1 MGRLLFVFLSLTWKI
16 ICCLKIFSVT
26 DRALITSNMDGNL
39 MEPSCYN
46 PQGQLV
52 GGGWQ
57 GMSIKDILEKVDLFN
72 FGSLGDEENGKKKDK
87 TNEGPMTP
95 DLKLVKPEPNVSS
108 AKSAFLGP
116 KIWKNSLHFHK
127 MGAGGAAGSNGGSM
141 DASGTEF
148 SVMNIDE
155 FLNEN
160 NLDFDHFPLRAS
172 EEEREQGM
180 EASTNYRNMY
190 RNPSSVASGDGL
202 MEIEQPISPPVEVV
216 MPQSPSRNEPC
227 LKRKADFDASSP
239 QLPSSNIPQWNKSKS
254 DGPKGKNDFLY
265 VESKRAR
272 LEREREERR
281 RREEVRCE
289 FSAEELALAT
299 IPGADFDPARR
310 QFSLEELKPQP
321 IIRKKRK
328 SYVSPDRKDEKYWEK
343 RGKNNVA
350 ARRSREARRLKENQI
365 SLRTAFLEQQN
376 SSLKSALNSMTEKN
390 EKLSQERKALIEKLK
405 KYESVSPFLDDQG
418 SAVM

>member
-1 MGRLLFVFLSLTWKI
+1 
-16 ICCLKIFSVT
+16 
-26 DRALITSNMDGNL
+26 MDGNL
-39 MEPSCYN
+39 MNGTLGYPACYT
-46 PQGQLV
+46 PQGQPV

-57 GMSIKDILEKVDLFN
+57 GMSIRDILEKVDLFN
-72 FGSLGDEENGKKKDK
+72 FASLGDEGNGKKKDK
-87 TNEGPMTP
+87 TNEAPMIP

-116 KIWKNSLHFHK
+116 KIWKKPLHFQK
-127 MGAGGAAGSNGGSM
+127 MGAGGTSGNIEGGM
-141 DASGTEF
+141 DPANTEF

-160 NLDFDHFPLRAS
+160 NFDFDQFPLRAS
-172 EEEREQGM
+172 EEEREHGM
-180 EASTNYRNMY
+180 EASPNNQNMY
-190 RNPSSVASGDGL
+190 RNPSSVASEEGVMD
-202 MEIEQPISPPVEVV
+202 IEQPISPPVPVV
-216 MPQSPSRNEPC
+216 MPQSPSRNELS
-227 LKRKADFDASSP
+227 LKRKADFETSAPQSP
-239 QLPSSNIPQWNKSKS
+239 PSNIAEWNEPRT
-254 DGPKGKNDFLY
+254 DGPKGKNEFLY

-272 LEREREERR
+272 MEREKEERR
-281 RREEVRCE
+281 RREEIRVE

-328 SYVSPDRKDEKYWEK
+328 SYVSPERKDDKYWEK

-376 SSLKSALNSMTEKN
+376 ASLKAALTCVKEKN
-390 EKLSQERKALIEKLK
+390 EKLSQERKALMDKLK
-405 KYESVSPFLDDQG
+405 KYESVSPFLDDQN
-418 SAVM
+418 SSVM